1 MALYKE
7 TLPSLEIN
15 TKKSS
20 NNSPKLL
27 RIYRNHFITSISK
40 IKAYSFFNKIEE
52 KHKNNNQKNSNNFLK
67 LSIDN
72 YKAKKNN
79 FSEYD
84 EIVKKMNSIK
94 VKQMLDEIRRKE
106 PSFVKYNK
114 NLGTDIGDDKS
125 GKSPKDKFRKII
137 FKNNIRKELAK
148 KEKALYNLRN
158 DSGTNL
164 IKFFRQNQKFITSRK
179 KIMIP
184 KEKKILVYPLI
195 NDMSLYFDTSIKS
208 NSFNSTKNSIKNF
221 NENRLE
227 VIKKN
232 IININDEINN
242 KYPKINKR
250 HMLTRINKSY
260 KAQNNPQLYNDNL
273 LFKRYF
279 NFNKK

>member
-1 MALYKE
+1 
-7 TLPSLEIN
+7 
-15 TKKSS
+15 
-20 NNSPKLL
+20 
-27 RIYRNHFITSISK
+27 
-40 IKAYSFFNKIEE
+40 
-52 KHKNNNQKNSNNFLK
+52 
-67 LSIDN
+67 
-72 YKAKKNN
+72 
-79 FSEYD
+79 
-84 EIVKKMNSIK
+84 MNSIK

-260 KAQNNPQLYNDNL
+260 KAQKNPQLYNDNL

>member
-227 VIKKN
+227 VIKK
-232 IININDEINN
+232 
-242 KYPKINKR
+242 KYNQ
-250 HMLTRINKSY
+250 Y
-260 KAQNNPQLYNDNL
+260 K
-273 LFKRYF
+273 
-279 NFNKK
+279 